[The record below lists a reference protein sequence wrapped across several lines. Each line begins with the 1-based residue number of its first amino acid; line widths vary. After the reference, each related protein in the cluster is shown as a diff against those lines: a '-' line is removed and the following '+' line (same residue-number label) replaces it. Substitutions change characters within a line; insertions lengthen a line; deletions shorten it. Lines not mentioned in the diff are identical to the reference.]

1 MADSIQAGSFKPPPM
16 DAALST
22 PQIAP
27 GDYLAE
33 HYAAWLNVMV
43 WRVTQENI
51 THAEVDALCGLADG
65 QYEKLTRKSDW
76 ADGARRAGPYVMF
89 AMANNLGYDI
99 IVRENPEKL
108 AKMRERAVK
117 RKYAKPMR
125 ALGEHPRSKSAPRD
139 RIIRHGADAVR
150 LYASR
155 GGQAYGKKV
164 SPAKRR
170 RNARKAAIARWSRS
184 SSAGV

>member
-1 MADSIQAGSFKPPPM
+1 MAE
-16 DAALST
+16 AADF
-22 PQIAP
+22 IV
-27 GDYLAE
+27 E
-33 HYAAWLNVMV
+33 HYTAWLTVMV

-108 AKMRERAVK
+108 ARMRERAVK
-117 RKYAKPMR
+117 RKYAKPIHP
-125 ALGEHPRSKSAPRD
+125 LGKHPRSKDAPRD
-139 RIIRHGADAVR
+139 RIIRHGADQVR

-155 GGQAYGKKV
+155 GGYARAAKLSK
-164 SPAKRR
+164 AKRR
-170 RNARKAAIARWSRS
+170 RIAKNAALIRWSDVKAAARP
-184 SSAGV
+184 ANAK